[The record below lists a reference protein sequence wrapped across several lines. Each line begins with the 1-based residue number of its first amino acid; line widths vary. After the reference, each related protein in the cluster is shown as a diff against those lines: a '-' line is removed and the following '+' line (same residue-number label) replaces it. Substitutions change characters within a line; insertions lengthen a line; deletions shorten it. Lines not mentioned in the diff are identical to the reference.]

1 MYPEILTQNQA
12 RLLKLIH
19 KEFAKDFYLAGGT
32 AITLQIG
39 HRRSIDFDL
48 FTNQDIKRNSI
59 KRAFDRSPFKI
70 EKVIYS
76 AYDQLHLIVNDVK
89 MTFFSYPYQIDAPV
103 KFQGK
108 INMPVLIDLAA
119 MKAFA
124 LGGRGK
130 WKDYVDLYFL
140 LKNHFDIHEV
150 EQRTKAIFGEYFN
163 RKLFREQLAYY
174 EDIDYS
180 EAVDFLGKELPK
192 EEIKAYLTKV
202 AVTPLNQNDKQV

>member
-1 MYPEILTQNQA
+1 MHPEVLTQNQIS
-12 RLLKLIH
+12 LLPVIH
-19 KEFAKDFYLAGGT
+19 REFAKEYYLAGGT
-32 AITLQIG
+32 AIALQIG

-59 KRAFDRSPFKI
+59 KRAFDSGPYQVQ
-70 EKVIYS
+70 KVLYS

-89 MTFFSYPYQIDAPV
+89 MTFFSYPYSIDAPIQ
-103 KFQGK
+103 FQGK
-108 INMPVLIDLAA
+108 INMPMLIDLAA

-140 LKNHFDIHEV
+140 LKNHFNINEI
-150 EQRTKAIFGEYFN
+150 EQRTKAIFGEFFN

-180 EAVDFLGKELPK
+180 EAVDFVGKEIP
-192 EEIKAYLTKV
+192 ESEIKDFLTKV
-202 AVTPLNQNDKQV
+202 AITPI

>member
-1 MYPEILTQNQA
+1 MYPTVLTQRQNS
-12 RLLKLIH
+12 LLEVIK
-19 KEFAKDFYLAGGT
+19 KEFARDFYLAGGT
-32 AITLQIG
+32 AIALQIG

-59 KRAFDRSPFKI
+59 KRSFDSSPYKI
-70 EKVIYS
+70 EKVIYL

-89 MTFFSYPYQIDAPV
+89 VTFFSYPYQIDAPV
-103 KFQGK
+103 KFQGR
-108 INMPVLIDLAA
+108 INMPVSIDLAA

-140 LKNHFDIHEV
+140 LKYHFNIHEV
-150 EQRTKAIFGEYFN
+150 EQRARAIFGEYFN
-163 RKLFREQLAYY
+163 SKLFREQLAYY

-180 EAVDFLGKELPK
+180 EAVDFIVNEIPK
-192 EEIKAYLTKV
+192 EEITDFLTNV
-202 AVTPLNQNDKQV
+202 ALTPL